1 MKYLFTQVPS
11 GNYFVSVFE
20 KSNPDPIVMSFGLG
34 SVLIPRLG
42 PEEIFTLGS
51 ILQSIACIVGRLLYI
66 SSTV

>member
-1 MKYLFTQVPS
+1 M
-11 GNYFVSVFE
+11 N
-20 KSNPDPIVMSFGLG
+20 FGLG

-66 SSTV
+66 SNTV